1 MSTDYLTEDTI
12 LPEGQKFICIS
23 FLSDSTKKSSL
34 RGIKLRGAFDTI
46 EKASEH
52 AKKLQSIDPAFN
64 VFVGE
69 MGKWLPFDPEPS
81 DKEAGSPEYA
91 NDELNKIMKAHVD
104 SQEKSKLFHEHRKN
118 QQVRENLLE
127 SIKTSKENA
136 DKLKEDLLKA
146 DKNEVEGIE
155 NKLKVIN
162 EQISKLEEKK
172 NEYEKKELKL
182 AKNLKDKKVE
192 LQV

>member
-69 MGKWLPFDPEPS
+69 MGKWLPFDPDPNNSEKVKDS
-81 DKEAGSPEYA
+81 EYA
-91 NDELNKIMKAHVD
+91 NQQLNQMMKAYQEN
-104 SQEKSKLFHEHRKN
+104 QEKAKMFHEYRKN
-118 QQVRENLLE
+118 EKIRQNIQDNLN
-127 SIKTSKENA
+127 IKKSNRKKLKKKLKKAGDGEEKENMT
-136 DKLKEDLLKA
+136 KT
-146 DKNEVEGIE
+146 
-155 NKLKVIN
+155 
-162 EQISKLEEKK
+162 
-172 NEYEKKELKL
+172 L
-182 AKNLKDKKVE
+182 A
-192 LQV
+192 